1 MILNLV
7 KVKEGQTEI
16 LVPEHEKG
24 LGPKSSKNDIFYN
37 PAMELN
43 RDISVAFLKA
53 FDCDE
58 LKVLDG
64 MAASGVRGI
73 RIAKEVGVKKIVLT
87 DLSEESVSLIRKNIE
102 KAGVEA
108 EAINESIEEHLLH
121 NRHYYDYID
130 VDPFGSPVKYF
141 PIAARFVKRGGIV
154 AVSATDTAVLCGT
167 YPEKCYRLY
176 SSWPENNWCRHEN
189 GVRILIAYCARE
201 AARFQRSIEPLL
213 SYYDG
218 HHFRTY
224 LKIDE
229 SAKKADEALSKLSKF
244 EFSDIGWGRDPET
257 GPFWAGDI
265 FDMGTLEEIRPLGT
279 LDNDLLDLWRDEGTM
294 PPFFYDTNILG
305 MHTKSA
311 PPPLDN
317 VVDSINSRA
326 EGWKATKT
334 HFSPTGF
341 KTDAPEK
348 EVLEIFSNI

>member
-1 MILNLV
+1 MNLV
-7 KVKEGQTEI
+7 RVREGQTEI
-16 LVPEHEKG
+16 FVPEHEKG
-24 LGPKSSKNDIFYN
+24 LGPKSSKKDIFYN

-53 FDCDE
+53 FGGDE

-73 RIAKEVGVKKIVLT
+73 RIAKEVGVKEVVLT
-87 DLSEESVSLIRKNIE
+87 DLSEESVSLIEKNIE
-102 KAGVEA
+102 ETGIQA
-108 EAINESIEEHLLH
+108 EAINESMEENLLH
-121 NRHYYDYID
+121 NRHHYDYID

-141 PIAARFVKRGGIV
+141 PWAARFVKRGGIV

-167 YPEKCYRLY
+167 YPKKCYRLY
-176 SSWPENNWCRHEN
+176 SSRPENNWCKHEN
-189 GVRILIAYCARE
+189 GLRILIAYCARE
-201 AARFQRSIEPLL
+201 AARFQRSVKPLL

-224 LKIDE
+224 LKVDE
-229 SAKKADEALSKLSKF
+229 SAKEADEALSYLSKF
-244 EFSDIGWGRDPET
+244 RFGEIGWEKDTET

-265 FDMGTLEEIRPLGT
+265 FDMELLKDMHPLGT
-279 LDNDLLDLWRDEGTM
+279 LDDDLLELWKGEAPM

-305 MHTKSA
+305 RYHKSA
-311 PPPLDN
+311 PPPLDDMIEAI
-317 VVDSINSRA
+317 DSRSD
-326 EGWKATKT
+326 GFTATKT

-348 EVLEIFSNI
+348 EVMEIFSDL